1 MTPENRKAL
10 SDFRLKLDSLLADFD
25 ESARRVVTAQANA
38 GLAATKRETP
48 YRTGHLRRNWRRD

>member
-38 GLAATKRETP
+38 PQLEARQGPQGRQRPHFGLQQ
-48 YRTGHLRRNWRRD
+48 